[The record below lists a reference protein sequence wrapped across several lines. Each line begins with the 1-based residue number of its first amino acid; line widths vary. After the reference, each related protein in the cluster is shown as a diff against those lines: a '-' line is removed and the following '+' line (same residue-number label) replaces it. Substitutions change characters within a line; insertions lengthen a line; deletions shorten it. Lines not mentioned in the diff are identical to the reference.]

1 MHIPTQIANNSS
13 HCNLIV
19 LSAFQHIET
28 HCADALSTLEVGPL
42 VNNHLLRDATPTK
55 DSTCSSM
62 RHGDA

>member
-42 VNNHLLRDATPTK
+42 ETII
-55 DSTCSSM
+55 CCYM
-62 RHGDA
+62 FEY